1 MLNVTPTFQSVCDIH
16 MWYVIYIIYSV
27 CDSHI
32 FSIWYSYNSWYYIH
46 IIFGFCRIVGFLDN
60 WPSLEQWFTEP
71 ENILIKI
78 NAEVDK
84 QSLFQKVKEMIMT
97 EIIKKENKGN
107 YNSFIILSL
116 CNKNVMCGFDEL
128 RKKWNVTLLFIS
140 QLSLTTVI
148 SWYNKKWSKLSISRR
163 F

>member
-1 MLNVTPTFQSVCDIH
+1 MIL
-16 MWYVIYIIYSV
+16 
-27 CDSHI
+27 
-32 FSIWYSYNSWYYIH
+32 YSYNIWVLQN
-46 IIFGFCRIVGFLDN
+46 CRLPDN

-116 CNKNVMCGFDEL
+116 CNKM
-128 RKKWNVTLLFIS
+128 
-140 QLSLTTVI
+140 
-148 SWYNKKWSKLSISRR
+148 
-163 F
+163 